1 MTKYRKYVG
10 GGGLHS
16 PIIGNMHNTWIGGVV

>member
-10 GGGLHS
+10 GGLHS
-16 PIIGNMHNTWIGGVV
+16 PIIDNMHNAWIGGVV

>member
-10 GGGLHS
+10 GGLHS
-16 PIIGNMHNTWIGGVV
+16 PVTGELHNTWIGGVV

>member
-10 GGGLHS
+10 GGLHS
-16 PIIGNMHNTWIGGVV
+16 PIIVNMHNTWIGGVV